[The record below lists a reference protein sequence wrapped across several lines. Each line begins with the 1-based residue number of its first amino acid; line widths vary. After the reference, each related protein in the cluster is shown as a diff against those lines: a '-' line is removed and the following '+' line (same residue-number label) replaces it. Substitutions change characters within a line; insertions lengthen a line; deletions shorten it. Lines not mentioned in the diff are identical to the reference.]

1 MRILRLVTLFS
12 LLLGVVLFTRPANA
26 QSANGSV
33 VGTITD
39 STGSVLP
46 KADVTL
52 VNNATGVRMAAQ
64 VSQSGDYQFLT
75 VPPGEYTLTVE
86 AAGFKKFVQNP
97 VEVQVALAT
106 RKDVQMAIGSST
118 EEVTVTSQA
127 PIIQSENASLGQVVQ
142 GKAVTDIP
150 LNGRNVLALVGLVP
164 GVVPQ
169 GSSGGNLTGQNV
181 FAAGN
186 FQVGGGDANQA
197 STLVDGAPVNI
208 SYGNI
213 TSLVPDQDVVQEFR
227 VQTND
232 NTAEYGMYTGGVV
245 NMTTKSGSNSY
256 HGTLYEFDRNTAL
269 NATPFFL
276 KHSVT
281 TTPPQKAPYHLNQFG
296 GNVGFPIIR
305 DKLFGFFDYQ
315 GYRNRVGKPET
326 YTVPTPKQRAG
337 DFSEF
342 LGTTTVPAGCT
353 LGNPGCA
360 LTGQIYDP
368 CGGTVTVGG
377 QGCPNYNGPRTPF
390 TGNIIPQTRWSKVAT
405 NLLNTKFP
413 GATTTTGYYIL
424 PNVSNGSGGYK
435 LTQNWVGV
443 AHGGGNNDQYNG
455 RVDFQM
461 SQKQRL
467 FGRYTQWNSANI
479 GANTYGNGL
488 IGGDPISPESFKTRQ
503 IVFGDT
509 YAFSPSLLGN
519 LRISYLRWT
528 YVRTPG
534 TLGFDENSLGFNPAS
549 GIGSISALNR
559 VANSDTVPTIALA
572 NPTYNGVGTGYI
584 FGTNQDYVI
593 APTITKIIGRHTVEA
608 GADLRRLEML
618 YFQNNA
624 PGGSFQFDPN
634 MTASAG
640 SGATGNSGNPFA
652 SFLLGYMVNQA
663 NTASVVQI
671 APPTYTTMYYQGYF
685 VRDNWVM
692 TPKLTLELGVRY
704 EIPGQYRER
713 HELLATFN
721 PTEVNPQLGA
731 FSYSVPGPNNTST
744 TVNVQGAYDL
754 VGTQQHPAV
763 GLRNE
768 HYSDFSPRLGAA
780 YRLNDKTVL
789 RGGFGRFFIPAD
801 LQFPESAAQSPL
813 SYITNNPVT
822 TINNG
827 ISPNNTLDNPEPT
840 GLTPAPGR
848 SANYQQLLLGGPANA
863 LLQDEPSGYTLQW
876 NVAVQRELP
885 KGIALELAYAG
896 LRGQHLPVS
905 ININQVPAS
914 VLAAAAAD
922 PNCNASSGPSSKCFL
937 TQTNIPNPFLPAYA
951 GKFTAGP
958 QQYPTMTAV
967 NLYRP
972 FPQYGSISDTGH
984 YAGVGNYNAL
994 EAKVEK
1000 RFKGGGVL
1008 LGSYTF
1014 SKLLTNAES
1023 LTSWLE
1029 TVGAPGFQNTNN
1041 LAGEYSL
1048 SGYDSRHRLVVSY
1061 VYNLPFGRDQHFGA
1075 GVTGIAD
1082 KLISGWGLNGVSTF
1096 QDGYPM
1102 GISSS
1107 SGYVGTYS
1115 GTGTTRPNVVAGCDK
1130 ETHGPAWTRL
1140 GDSAPTTKA
1149 TYFNTACFVSPAR
1162 FTFGNESRTDNKLRL
1177 PGVANWD
1184 LALFKET
1191 HIAETVALEF
1201 RVEAFNLFNRV
1212 QFGGPVTSVG
1222 SSTAG
1227 QITTQAN
1234 DPRDLQIGAR
1244 INF

>member
-1 MRILRLVTLFS
+1 MRILRLAALFFAVIGIIG
-12 LLLGVVLFTRPANA
+12 LGNSAYA

-33 VGTITD
+33 VGTVTD
-39 STGSVLP
+39 PSGSAIVN
-46 KADVTL
+46 ATVTL
-52 VNNATGVRMAAQ
+52 TNNATQDKLTAQ
-64 VSQSGDYQFLT
+64 ASQSGEYQFLV
-75 VPPGEYTLTVE
+75 VPPGEYTLTIE
-86 AAGFKKFVQNP
+86 SPGFKKFVQNP

-106 RKDVQMAIGSST
+106 RRDIQMSVGSTS
-118 EEVTVTSQA
+118 ESVTVTTEA
-127 PIIQSENASLGQVVQ
+127 PIIQSENASLGQVVE

-186 FQVGGGDANQA
+186 FQIGGGDANQA

-245 NMTTKSGSNSY
+245 NMTTKSGSNSI
-256 HGTLYEFDRNTAL
+256 HGTLYEFDRNTIF
-269 NATPFFL
+269 NATPFFN
-276 KHSVT
+276 KHTST
-281 TTPPQKAPYHLNQFG
+281 LLPKSPYHLNQFG
-296 GNVGFPIIR
+296 GNVGFPILK

-315 GYRNRVGKPET
+315 GYRNRVGKTET
-326 YTVPTPKQRAG
+326 YTVPDPLERAG
-337 DFSEF
+337 NFCEF
-342 LGTTTVPAGCT
+342 LVNAVTPCSAANNYQAVVGSST
-353 LGNPGCA
+353 
-360 LTGQIYDP
+360 TGQIYDP

-377 QGCPNYNGPRTPF
+377 QGCPNYNGPRTAF
-390 TGNIIPQTRWSKVAT
+390 AGNIIPTSRWSTVAN

-424 PNVSNGSGGYK
+424 PNVKASTASGFA
-435 LTQNWVGV
+435 LTNNWVGL

-455 RVDFQM
+455 RVDFVL
-461 SQKQRL
+461 SQKQRM
-467 FGRYTQWNSANI
+467 FGRYTQWNSGNI

-503 IVFGDT
+503 VVYGDT
-509 YAFSPSLLGN
+509 YAFTPTLLGT
-519 LRISYLRWT
+519 LRLSYLRWT

-534 TLGFDENSLGFNPAS
+534 TLGYNENNLGFNSAS
-549 GIGSISALNR
+549 GMGNISALNR
-559 VANSDTVPTIALA
+559 VANSTTVPTIGLST
-572 NPTYNGVGTGYI
+572 PTYNGVGTGYI
-584 FGTNQDYVI
+584 FGTNQDYVV
-593 APTITKIIGRHTVEA
+593 APTITKTIHNHTIEA

-618 YFQNNA
+618 YFQNNS
-624 PGGSFQFDPN
+624 PGGSFAFDPN
-634 MTASAG
+634 MTASA
-640 SGATGNSGNPFA
+640 STGATGSSGNPFA

-685 VRDNWVM
+685 VRDNWVV
-692 TPKLTLELGVRY
+692 TPKLTLELGLRY
-704 EIPGQYRER
+704 EIPGEYRER

-721 PTEVNPQLGA
+721 PTEVNPVLGGI
-731 FSYSVPGPNNTST
+731 SVNGNP
-744 TVNVQGAYDL
+744 VLGAYDL
-754 VGTQQHPAV
+754 VGTSQHPAL

-768 HYSDFSPRLGAA
+768 HYTNFLPRLGAA
-780 YRLNDKTVL
+780 FRLDEKTVI
-789 RGGFGRFFIPAD
+789 RGGFGKFIIPAD

-822 TINNG
+822 TLNNG
-827 ISPNNTLDNPEPT
+827 ATPNNTLDNPLPS
-840 GLTPAPGR
+840 GPVPAPGR
-848 SANYQQLLLGGPANA
+848 GANYQQLLLGGSANT
-863 LLQDEPSGYTLQW
+863 LLQNEPNGYTLQW
-876 NVAVQRELP
+876 NFGIQRELP
-885 KGIALELAYAG
+885 KGVALEVAYAG
-896 LRGQHLPVS
+896 LHGQHLPVS
-905 ININQVPAS
+905 ININQVSAAT
-914 VLAAAAAD
+914 LAQAAAD
-922 PNCNASSGPSSKCFL
+922 PTCNASSGPSATCFL
-937 TQTNIPNPFLPAYA
+937 TKTVPNPFPNYA
-951 GKFTAGP
+951 TTFTAGS
-958 QQYPTMTAV
+958 QQYSTISSV
-967 NLYRP
+967 QLNKP

-994 EAKVEK
+994 EAKLEK

-1029 TVGAPGFQNTNN
+1029 SAGAAPGFQNTNN

-1048 SGYDSRHRLVVSY
+1048 SGYDARHRLVVSY
-1061 VYNLPFGRDQHFGA
+1061 VYNLPFGRDQYFGS

-1082 KLISGWGLNGVSTF
+1082 KLVSGWGLNGVSTF
-1096 QDGYPM
+1096 QDGYPL

-1107 SGYVGTYS
+1107 AGYVATYS
-1115 GTGTTRPNVVAGCDK
+1115 GTGTTRPNVVPGCAK
-1130 ETHGPAWTRL
+1130 KIGGPIQQRL
-1140 GDSAPTTKA
+1140 GDHVVSGSVQNPYFNLGCFSAP
-1149 TYFNTACFVSPAR
+1149 PR
-1162 FTFGNESRTDNKLRL
+1162 FTFGNESRTDNALRG
-1177 PGVANWD
+1177 PGLANWD

-1191 HIAETVALEF
+1191 HLTERVAFEL
-1201 RVEAFNLFNRV
+1201 RVESFNLFNRV
-1212 QFGGPVTSVG
+1212 QFSNPNTSVG
-1222 SSTAG
+1222 SLASNG

-1234 DPRDLQIGAR
+1234 DPRELQLGGR

>member
-1 MRILRLVTLFS
+1 MRILRLVTLLS
-12 LLLGVVLFTRPANA
+12 LSLCMVFFTQRANA

-33 VGTITD
+33 VGNITD
-39 STGSVLP
+39 STGSILA
-46 KADVTL
+46 KANVTL
-52 VNNATGVRMAAQ
+52 VNNATGTRMAAE
-64 VSQSGDYQFLT
+64 VSQSGDFQFLT

-86 AAGFKKFVQNP
+86 AQGFKKYVQNP

-106 RKDVQMAIGSST
+106 RKDVQMSIGSST
-118 EEVTVTSQA
+118 EEVTVTTQA

-142 GKAVTDIP
+142 GKAVTDMP
-150 LNGRNVLALVGLVP
+150 LNGRNVLALVGLIP

-186 FQVGGGDANQA
+186 FQIGGGDANQS

-227 VQTND
+227 VQTNN

-245 NMTTKSGSNSY
+245 NMTTKSGSNSV
-256 HGTLYEFDRNTAL
+256 HGTLYEFDRNTVF
-269 NATPFFL
+269 NGTPFFN
-276 KHSVT
+276 KH
-281 TTPPQKAPYHLNQFG
+281 TPGVSLPKNPYHLNQFG
-296 GNVGFPIIR
+296 GNVGFPILKDR
-305 DKLFGFFDYQ
+305 LFGFLDYQ
-315 GYRNRVGKPET
+315 GYRQRQANTRT
-326 YTVPTPKQRAG
+326 YTVPTPLERVG
-337 DFSEF
+337 NFSEF
-342 LGTTTVPAGCT
+342 SNL
-353 LGNPGCA
+353 
-360 LTGQIYDP
+360 IYDP

-377 QGCPNYNGPRTPF
+377 QGCPNYSGPRTAF
-390 TGNIIPQTRWSKVAT
+390 AGNIIPSSRFSTVAN

-413 GATTTTGYYIL
+413 GATTTTGYYAL
-424 PNVSNGSGGYK
+424 PNVKAATASGYA
-435 LTQNWVGV
+435 LTNNWVGF
-443 AHGGGNNDQYNG
+443 ARGGGNNDQYNG
-455 RVDFQM
+455 RIDFVWG
-461 SQKQRL
+461 QKQRL
-467 FGRYTQWNSANI
+467 FGRYTQWNSTNS
-479 GANTYGNGL
+479 GAQPFGNGL

-503 IVFGDT
+503 TVFGDT
-509 YAFSPSLLGN
+509 YAFSPSLLGT
-519 LRISYLRWT
+519 LRLSYLRWT

-534 TLGFDENSLGFNPAS
+534 TLGFDENSLGFNTAS

-559 VANSDTVPTIALA
+559 VAKSDTVPTIALA

-593 APTITKIIGRHTVEA
+593 APTITKIIRKHTIEA

-634 MTASAG
+634 MTAYAG
-640 SGATGNSGNPFA
+640 SGATSAIKDSNGNTILPASGNPFA

-671 APPTYTTMYYQGYF
+671 APPTYTTMYYQGLF
-685 VRDNWVM
+685 VQDNWVM
-692 TPKLTLELGVRY
+692 TPKLTLNVGLRY
-704 EIPGQYRER
+704 EIPGVYRER
-713 HELLATFN
+713 HQLLATFN
-721 PTEVNPQLGA
+721 PTEVNSALG
-731 FSYSVPGPNNTST
+731 SV
-744 TVNVQGAYDL
+744 TVNGKPVLGAYDL

-763 GLRNE
+763 GLRPE
-768 HYSDFSPRLGAA
+768 HFTNFSPRIGAA
-780 YRLNDKTVL
+780 YRWNEKTVI
-789 RGGFGRFFIPAD
+789 RGGFGKFIIPAD

-822 TINNG
+822 TQNNG
-827 ISPNNTLDNPEPT
+827 GSPSNTLDNPLPS
-840 GLTPAPGR
+840 GITPAPGR
-848 SANYQQLLLGGPANA
+848 GANYQQLLLGGSANA
-863 LLQDEPSGYTLQW
+863 LQQEDNNGYTLQW

-905 ININQVPAS
+905 ININQVPAAT
-914 VLAAAAAD
+914 LAQAAAD
-922 PNCNASSGPSSKCFL
+922 STCNAASGPSSGPSGCFL
-937 TQTNIPNPFLPAYA
+937 TKTVPNPFPNY
-951 GKFTAGP
+951 GTNFTAGS
-958 QQYPTMTAV
+958 QQYSTISSV
-967 NLYRP
+967 VLNKP
-972 FPQYGSISDTGH
+972 FPQYGSITNTGH
-984 YAGVGNYNAL
+984 YIGVSNYSAL

-1000 RFKGGGVL
+1000 RFAGGGML

-1029 TVGAPGFQNTNN
+1029 TVGAPGFQNTNDLN
-1041 LAGEYSL
+1041 GEYSL

-1061 VYNLPFGRDQHFGA
+1061 VYNLPFGRNQHFGA
-1075 GVTGIAD
+1075 GVTGVAD
-1082 KLISGWGLNGVSTF
+1082 KLVSGWGLNGVSTF

-1102 GISSS
+1102 GISAST
-1107 SGYVGTYS
+1107 GYVATYS
-1115 GTGTTRPNVVAGCDK
+1115 GTGTTRPNVVAGCGK
-1130 ETHGPAWTRL
+1130 KIGGPIQLRL
-1140 GDSAPTTKA
+1140 GDNLHGTTAPTGTTLKNP
-1149 TYFNTACFVSPAR
+1149 YFNTGCFVSPPR
-1162 FTFGNESRTDNKLRL
+1162 FTFGNESRADNTLRL

-1191 HIAETVALEF
+1191 HVTEHVAFEL
-1201 RVEAFNLFNRV
+1201 RVESFNLFNRV
-1212 QFGGPVTSVG
+1212 QFAGPVTSVG

-1227 QITTQAN
+1227 QISAQAN
-1234 DPRDLQIGAR
+1234 DARTLQLAGR